1 METLMRHGIAL
12 PNRGKVNVGL
22 GKPLF
27 SG

>member
-1 METLMRHGIAL
+1 MRHGIEL